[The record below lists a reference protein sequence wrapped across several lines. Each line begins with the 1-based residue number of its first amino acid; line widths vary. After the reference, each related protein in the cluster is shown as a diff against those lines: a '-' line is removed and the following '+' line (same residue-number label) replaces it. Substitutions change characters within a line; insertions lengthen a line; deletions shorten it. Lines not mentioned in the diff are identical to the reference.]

1 MLIKNLLEPKKPF
14 FWIATIWTII
24 FTFMFLQGASS
35 LPKVNINQIDKLFH
49 AVFHCIFTSIWF
61 LSFRIRNIDNLK
73 KAFFFSIFYGI
84 LIEILQQLLTS
95 TRKSD
100 LLDIL
105 ANIVGAIFAFF
116 VIRYFLINSKNIKS
130 IKRT

>member
-1 MLIKNLLEPKKPF
+1 MEPKKPF

-61 LSFRIRNIDNLK
+61 LSFKIKNIDNLK

-105 ANIVGAIFAFF
+105 ANIVGAI
-116 VIRYFLINSKNIKS
+116 VGFLIIKYQIINSKKS
-130 IKRT
+130 NL